1 MRQVSIETC
10 PANQSLGT
18 PFMVVNGNYRL
29 GPFGFGYGQ
38 EYLSDGASNSGL
50 WDVLAVFDWVAANI
64 ASFGGNAD
72 HVTLAGQ
79 SAGAVSASLMALV
92 PNPPNIVGIVS
103 ETEQQALHPDPQRR
117 RTWCTSL
124 GADCRRVSRPVP
136 NHFKPHRLFRCQQ
149 HLRVLA
155 NSRCERAE

>member
-1 MRQVSIETC
+1 MYGDLKVTTRRAIYPSSSGCKCNRRDTDSPGTVEDISTDSLKPFTFNEIMEAGVRQVSIETC

-38 EYLSDGASNSGL
+38 QYLSDGASNSGL

-79 SAGAVSASLMALV
+79 SAGAVSASLMAF
-92 PNPPNIVGIVS
+92 
-103 ETEQQALHPDPQRR
+103 
-117 RTWCTSL
+117 
-124 GADCRRVSRPVP
+124 GAQS
-136 NHFKPHRLFRCQQ
+136 
-149 HLRVLA
+149 A
-155 NSRCERAE
+155 